1 MATFDHGRHKIYEQ
15 FFSHKLTKQI
25 SHLFKWNRKLWEIA
39 SDKRMKEKRYVTDRN
54 RKPNKKRT
62 RKGETERPRLNE

>member
-39 SDKRMKEKRYVTDRN
+39 SDKRMREKRYVTDRN
-54 RKPNKKRT
+54 RKPNKKEQEKEKQRD
-62 RKGETERPRLNE
+62 PD